1 MNKAVKKSKTLRRR
15 AFILGMS
22 KSLITGIVISKL
34 YYLQILQK
42 SKYGKLSESN
52 KTKIKILYPERG
64 TILDLY
70 DKPIASNQIDYQ
82 LNILKEKKKFIG
94 QTIQKLE
101 SIIKFSKFDLDHVKL
116 NLRDEN
122 LSDFITI
129 KKNLT
134 MDELELFELMSNQF
148 PYLLITKEKVRHYNH
163 DENFSH
169 VLGYVGYKKIN
180 KNKKLANLKIG
191 ISGVEKNLDDQLVG
205 TDGWVKLEANSRGII
220 KKEIVRKNPIPGKN
234 IKTNLILDIQSK
246 AMEELKKVNG
256 AAVILDCQTG
266 GVNCLASSP
275 SFNNNEFSNGVSNQK
290 WNQLLNH
297 EFNPLLNRSIAGL
310 YSPGSTYKLITAL
323 FAIEKMKLN
332 IHKEINCTGSL
343 QFGNRRFHCWKK
355 EGHGKVNLLG
365 AIQKSCDCYFYN
377 LAKSIDIDDLSL
389 FSKQF
394 SYGIKSNID
403 IPNEL
408 GGIMPNRSWK
418 KLNRKERWQRG
429 ETLNTV
435 IGQGYVL
442 STPLQITLMTAR
454 IATGRKIFP
463 SILKVKNKEFQR
475 MNLSDK
481 ALNYIRKSMYSVVN
495 DFDGTAFKSRLSSNY
510 KMAGKTGT
518 SQVRKISMEERE
530 SGVLKNDEIDY
541 KLRDHSV
548 FTAYAPYNNPKFAVT
563 IIAEHMGSGS
573 KVAAPITKRILEFS
587 LKNYLNYV

>member
-310 YSPGSTYKLITAL
+310 YSPGSTYKLVTAL